1 MAEVLDRIRRWFDIR
16 AGELRSVVTIFSSLL
31 LIVVGHTIL
40 ETVRDTLFLTHL
52 GAKALPPMYVVAA
65 ALTLAAGSVSGA
77 LSEKLGA
84 GRALVTSQ
92 IASAAATVA
101 FFVLPPS
108 RSVLYA
114 LYGFS
119 AVTGALLVPQV
130 WATAGGLFHAAQS
143 RRLFGTIAIA
153 AILGAVL
160 GSSTAALA
168 LLAFDV
174 TKLFLLAAVAFAA
187 SAAMIAIAPKGSG
200 QGQERGARRAEES
213 ETARRRSWITP
224 FREEPILVR
233 IAVVVALG
241 AITTLFV
248 DYAFKSAAV
257 ARVPKEHLAAF
268 FARYSAVMNVL
279 AFIVQL
285 AIANRVLARAGVVG
299 TAGVMPSFL
308 FLGSV
313 LSFLSGGA
321 LLPVLGTK
329 VVDAALRHSVHRTGT
344 ELVYLAVPA
353 RARDR
358 AKPLIDGAL
367 ARTAQALAALF
378 VLLMTSIGLA
388 SVTTLALLAA
398 VTAGFWGAATAAL
411 RKPYLA
417 LFRRSL
423 LGGISASDRTAREL
437 DLASVE
443 VLIEALA
450 SPRPREVV
458 AAMNALARRDRSGVI
473 PALVLLVDDADVL
486 ERALDLFG
494 ASKRKD
500 WIRFAERLA
509 SDRRERVRRSAL
521 RALARSRAPE
531 LETSRASSIPPTEDR
546 PWIRGYLATADVA
559 LGRAANQEFIVEL
572 VARAEGG
579 AEALHGVLTALGD
592 LEGSNDAVSRDLL
605 VEVVRAAGA
614 MEDRE
619 TIELTARAA
628 AALSCTQMIPW
639 LIAQLERREGRSVVR
654 VSLGR
659 MGPAAYAAVASAL
672 ADPRTPRSVRMHL
685 PRTLELFGTQEAADT
700 LLSLL
705 VSDRDGLVRYKALRG
720 LGRLVADGHARVDKR
735 TMRTLARRDLVEH
748 FRLLGL
754 AEALTSEPPPRS
766 KLGRATFGLVAR
778 LLDEKA
784 KQSFERVFRVLKILF
799 PDEDIHRVHE
809 AATAGDVAARAT
821 AGEFLDALLA
831 PRRRQPDDG
840 VRALLRLLTDDL
852 SRRDRVER
860 AIVLLDVTPPRTQLE
875 AIALLRKDPDAVV
888 SELSAALAQ
897 DRPVPL
903 STPGERRAPA
913 AAEAL
918 LSFAGARPA
927 HAHG

>member
-1 MAEVLDRIRRWFDIR
+1 MARALDRIRRWFDIR
-16 AGELRSVVTIFSSLL
+16 AGELRAVGTVFTSLL
-31 LIVVGHTIL
+31 LIVIGHTIL

-65 ALTLAAGSVSGA
+65 ALTLGAGSVSGA

-92 IASAAATVA
+92 VASAAATLA
-101 FFVLPPS
+101 FFLLPPS
-108 RSVLYA
+108 RPVLYA

-119 AVTGALLVPQV
+119 AITGALLVPQV
-130 WATAGGLFHAAQS
+130 WATAGGLFNAAQS

-153 AILGAVL
+153 GILGAVL
-160 GSSTAALA
+160 GSSFAAFA

-174 TKLFLLAAVAFAA
+174 TKLFLIAAVAFAG
-187 SAAMIAIAPKGSG
+187 SAAMIVIAPKG
-200 QGQERGARRAEES
+200 QAPERTSRRTDEAERS
-213 ETARRRSWITP
+213 RSWISP

-241 AITTLFV
+241 AIATLFV

-285 AIANRVLARAGVVG
+285 AVASRVLARAGVVG

-358 AKPLIDGAL
+358 AKPLIDGAI

-378 VLLMTSIGLA
+378 VVLLTSIGLA
-388 SVTTLALLAA
+388 SVTTLALLAS
-398 VTAGFWGAATAAL
+398 VTAAFWGGATAAL

-423 LGGISASDRTAREL
+423 LGTVSASDRTAREL

-443 VLIEALA
+443 VLIEALS
-450 SPRPREVV
+450 SPKPREVV
-458 AAMNALARRDRSGVI
+458 ASMNALARRDRSGVI

-494 ASKRKD
+494 ASKRRD
-500 WIRFAERLA
+500 WIRFAEKLA
-509 SDRRERVRRSAL
+509 SDRRERVRRAAL

-531 LETSRASSIPPTEDR
+531 LEASRVSSVPTAEDR

-559 LGRAANQEFIVEL
+559 LGRAANQESIVDL
-572 VARAEGG
+572 VRSAEGG
-579 AEALHGVLTALGD
+579 AEALLGILTALGD
-592 LEGSNDAVSRDLL
+592 LQGSNDEVLRDLL
-605 VEVVRAAGA
+605 VEVVQAAGP
-614 MEDRE
+614 MRDRE
-619 TIELTARAA
+619 TIELAARAA
-628 AALSCTQMIPW
+628 ATLSCTKMIPW
-639 LIAQLERREGRSVVR
+639 LLAQLEHREGRSVVR

-659 MGPAAYAAVASAL
+659 MGPAAYAAVAGAL
-672 ADPRTPRSVRMHL
+672 ADADTPRSVRMHL
-685 PRTLELFGTQEAADT
+685 PRTLELFGTQEAADA
-700 LLSLL
+700 LLALL

-754 AEALTSEPPPRS
+754 AEALTSAPAPRS
-766 KLGRATFGLVAR
+766 NLGRATYGLVAR
-778 LLDEKA
+778 LLEEKA
-784 KQSFERVFRVLKILF
+784 RQSFERVFRILKILF
-799 PDEDIHRVHE
+799 PDEDIHRVHA

-852 SRRDRVER
+852 PRKERVER
-860 AIVLLDVTPPRTQLE
+860 AAALLGLAPPRTQRD
-875 AIALLRKDPDAVV
+875 AIELLRKDSDLTV

-913 AAEAL
+913 NAVPMLA
-918 LSFAGARPA
+918 FGAVRTA
-927 HAHG
+927 NAHG